1 MNNNEMDT
9 SKATVEWLN
18 SKKQNVSE
26 QYKQRWETW
35 LDYCRIKEIPDTGTL
50 QLEDM
55 KKRRMSSDN
64 TTKFFY
70 DNEVP
75 KYFKWLRTEYEQKK
89 GRTVGK
95 PLSEGSA
102 LAFASAVRSFFS
114 YHRYSLQIRK
124 DALPSSEKLKA
135 VYKDHRFDVYQLRAM
150 FKQGDL
156 AERTALACGVNL
168 WLRVGDFAK
177 LERDLIELA
186 IKREAELAENESRE
200 PDIVEFEL
208 ITEKEKEP
216 ASCHLSKEAVELLKE
231 YMRTY
236 PKKNG
241 QLFPLTDDALN
252 DLIKRLAD
260 NAKITLTGR
269 VRWHCLRKFG
279 ITLMHGKVTE
289 PVMKYMTGK
298 HISKDLRTYIQN
310 NRETYKAFKAIEP
323 LISLTKTNG
332 NGSSQ
337 LAKEL
342 EEMKKETFKRIAQQK
357 LIEKLFTK
365 EQLEQAM
372 KELAHEYG
380 LEMETKPKQTQS
392 TKLEPVQVKKAS
404 TSIAQKVELE
414 PFITRLADQIEKKD
428 LERILKENGN
438 NDH

>member
-1 MNNNEMDT
+1 MQKD
-9 SKATVEWLN
+9 
-18 SKKQNVSE
+18 
-26 QYKQRWETW
+26 
-35 LDYCRIKEIPDTGTL
+35 IPDSGNL

-75 KYFKWLRTEYEQKK
+75 KYFKWLRTEYKQKK
-89 GRTVGK
+89 GRTIGK

-102 LAFASAVRSFFS
+102 LAFASTVRSFFS

-135 VYKDHRFDVYQLRAM
+135 VYKDHRFDIYQLRTM

-156 AERTALACGVNL
+156 SERTALACGVNL

-177 LERDLIELA
+177 LDRDFIELA
-186 IKREAELAENESRE
+186 IKRESELAENESRE
-200 PDIVEFEL
+200 PDTVEFEL

-216 ASCHLSKEAVELLKE
+216 ASCHLSVETVELLKE
-231 YMRTY
+231 YLRTY

-241 QLFPLTDDALN
+241 CLFPLTEDALN

-260 NAKITLTGR
+260 KAKITLTGR

-298 HISKDLRTYIQN
+298 HISSDLRVYIQN

-323 LISLTKTNG
+323 LISLTKSNG

-372 KELAHEYG
+372 KELAKEYG
-380 LEMETKPKQTQS
+380 LKIDFKPTES
-392 TKLEPVQVKKAS
+392 GKLEPIELRKAS
-404 TSIAQKVELE
+404 TRITQKVELE
-414 PFITRLADQIEKKD
+414 PFITQLAKQIEKKD
-428 LERILKENGN
+428 LDRILKENGN
-438 NDH
+438 NNH

>member
-1 MNNNEMDT
+1 MDT
-9 SKATVEWLN
+9 SKATAEWLN
-18 SKKQNVSE
+18 SKKENVRT
-26 QYKQRWETW
+26 QYAERWEIW
-35 LDYCRIKEIPDTGTL
+35 LEYCRAKGIVDSGNL
-50 QLEDM
+50 LLEDI
-55 KKRRMSSDN
+55 KKRRMSNDN

-75 KYFKWLRTEYEQKK
+75 NYFRWLRTEYKQRK
-89 GRTVGK
+89 GRNVGK

-102 LAFASAVRSFFS
+102 LAYVTAVRSFFS
-114 YHRYSLQIRK
+114 YHRYRLEIRK
-124 DALPSSEKLKA
+124 DALPSSEKLKS
-135 VYKDHRFDVYQLRAM
+135 VYKDHRFDIYQLRAM

-156 AERTALACGVNL
+156 SERTTLACGKDL

-177 LERDLIELA
+177 LDRDFIGLV

-208 ITEKEKEP
+208 TTEKEKEP
-216 ASCHLSKEAVELLKE
+216 ASCHLSRETVELLKE
-231 YMRTY
+231 YLRTY

-241 QLFPLTDDALN
+241 YLFPLTEDALN
-252 DLIKRLAD
+252 DLIKRLAEK
-260 NAKITLTGR
+260 AKITLTGR

-298 HISKDLRTYIQN
+298 HIGKDLRTYIQN
-310 NRETYKAFKAIEP
+310 NRETYKAFKVIEP
-323 LISLTKTNG
+323 LISLTKSNG

-372 KELAHEYG
+372 KELAKEYG
-380 LEMETKPKQTQS
+380 LEMDVKPKRTEG
-392 TKLEPVQVKKAS
+392 TKIEPIELKKAS
-404 TSIAQKVELE
+404 TRIAQKVELE
-414 PFITRLADQIEKKD
+414 PFITQLAEQIEKKD
-428 LERILKENGN
+428 LERIFKENGN